1 MKRMIR
7 IVSVLL
13 CISTAAKAQEIAF
26 EHESFASVCARA
38 KAENKLVFIDFYTSW
53 CGPCKHMAETVF
65 KQDNVGQYFNSHFI
79 SCKLDAEKG
88 EGKTLAAKYHVQ
100 IYPTYLFLDDKGSV
114 FNKAI
119 GSCADT
125 VFLGIAA
132 KARQEYTNPG
142 SLPRLK
148 AQYAAGK
155 KDTALL
161 RRYIEKLAENKIHSF
176 EEIEQYLSVQTAMH
190 PGSPE
195 MMGFIIKYPREL
207 YYGGRAAQMLEKYSE
222 SYRKVADSGQRE
234 QLDFANNMLLSNTR
248 IYAFEAKSETVLKR
262 YIAAEESRSSS
273 RPSLYTREGTWLDFY
288 SATGNWEQY
297 GPLAGRWLDSICS
310 QLKPI
315 AGSDEKIYLSRN
327 RTPEELKIR
336 RAAVIVCDHAQ
347 IYRQHFTQ
355 EEGVMRK
362 ALRWM
367 KAALP
372 ACPDY
377 SAGLTFYANLL
388 YEDKDTAGA
397 ITTKIK
403 ALNSLPGISLH
414 RNIVQTNL
422 AHMQKGE
429 PLEEE

>member
-1 MKRMIR
+1 MTR
-7 IVSVLL
+7 IAAILL
-13 CISTAAKAQEIAF
+13 CISTAAQAQEIAF
-26 EHESFASVCARA
+26 DHESFASVCARA

-79 SCKLDAEKG
+79 SCKVDAEKG

-119 GSCADT
+119 GSCSDS

-132 KARQEYTNPG
+132 KARQEFTNPV

-148 AQYAAGK
+148 AQVATRK

-161 RRYIEKLAENKIHSF
+161 RQYIEKLAENKIHSF
-176 EEIEQYLSVQTAMH
+176 EEIEQYLSVQTAMR

-195 MMGFIIKYPREL
+195 MMEFIIKYPREL

-234 QLDFANNMLLSNTR
+234 QLEFANNMLLSNTR
-248 IYAFEAKSETVLKR
+248 IYAFEANSETVLKR
-262 YIAAEESRSSS
+262 YIAAAESRSSS
-273 RPSLYTREGTWLDFY
+273 GASYYTRVGTWLDFY
-288 SATGNWEQY
+288 SATGNWKQY
-297 GPLAGRWLDSICS
+297 QPLANRWLDSLCS

-315 AGSDEKIYLSRN
+315 TGSDEKNYLSRK
-327 RTPEELKIR
+327 RTPEELKMR
-336 RAAVIVCDHAQ
+336 RAAILVCDHAK
-347 IYRQHFTQ
+347 IYRQHFTE
-355 EEGVMRK
+355 EEGVLKK

-367 KAALP
+367 QAALP
-372 ACPDY
+372 AFPDY
-377 SAGLTFYANLL
+377 SQGLTFYANLL

-397 ITTKIK
+397 ISTKIK
-403 ALNSLPGISLH
+403 ALNSMPTISLH
-414 RNIVQTNL
+414 RNIVETNL